1 MSESKQT
8 SIKTSEEVRDR
19 LKLLAKERGTTIT
32 GLLEQFANRE
42 LTQAEREA
50 RAQDA
55 IAEVKEKWGA
65 EVTEASRA
73 KARAFIEKLQHG
85 AAA

>member
-1 MSESKQT
+1 MSETKQT
-8 SIKTSEEVRDR
+8 SIKTSEAVRDR
-19 LKLLAKERGTTIT
+19 LRLLAADRGTTIT
-32 GLLEQFANRE
+32 GLLEEFASRE
-42 LTQAEREA
+42 LTEAEREA

-65 EVTEASRA
+65 EVTDASRA
-73 KARAFIEKLQHG
+73 KARDFIGRLERG